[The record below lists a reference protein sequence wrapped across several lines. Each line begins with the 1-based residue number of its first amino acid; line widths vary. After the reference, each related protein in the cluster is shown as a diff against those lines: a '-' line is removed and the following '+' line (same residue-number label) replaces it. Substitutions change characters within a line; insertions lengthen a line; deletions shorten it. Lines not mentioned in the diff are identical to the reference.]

1 MLGIDS
7 WIVRSCFP
15 PHPTATQL
23 GYISRRGIA
32 ARDFSSTRRS
42 RLAWSRAH
50 DWKSCKRHKRFE
62 GSNPSSSATAK
73 RTGSARP
80 FCCGGGGDGERTAP
94 QNGSGKETIVLGYF
108 IEAQKIIGGAGSAAR
123 GRTRERNA
131 ALFARRFR
139 LTPKSVLAR
148 RSLAPVLFGDPEILM
163 ANIPQ
168 HSTFWK
174 RRASSSLKNFSANP
188 STLDQA
194 NCPERGN
201 TDPLLP
207 VGVPREVP
215 KGNASELKTLRGA
228 LTPGFPPPRGIGD
241 SPCIM
246 RGTR

>member
-80 FCCGGGGDGERTAP
+80 FCCGGGGDRGANGAAERQRKRNDRTRLFYRSSK
-94 QNGSGKETIVLGYF
+94 NYRRRRF
-108 IEAQKIIGGAGSAAR
+108 GGARTHPRKKRRLIRATLSPALHLKRNAPFYLHLPFSQSLPYGEYPATFNLLKAAR
-123 GRTRERNA
+123 NSVFENVRKP
-131 ALFARRFR
+131 LFYDF
-139 LTPKSVLAR
+139 L
-148 RSLAPVLFGDPEILM
+148 
-163 ANIPQ
+163 
-168 HSTFWK
+168 
-174 RRASSSLKNFSANP
+174 
-188 STLDQA
+188 
-194 NCPERGN
+194 
-201 TDPLLP
+201 
-207 VGVPREVP
+207 
-215 KGNASELKTLRGA
+215 
-228 LTPGFPPPRGIGD
+228 
-241 SPCIM
+241 
-246 RGTR
+246 